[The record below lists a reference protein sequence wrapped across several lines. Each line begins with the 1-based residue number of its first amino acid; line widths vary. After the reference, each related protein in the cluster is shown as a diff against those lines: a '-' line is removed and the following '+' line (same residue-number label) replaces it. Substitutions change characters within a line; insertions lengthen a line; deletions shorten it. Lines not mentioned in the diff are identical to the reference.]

1 VISVLQLAVR
11 LAPLPPPNP
20 RIPLAAARHITVVRL
35 IGNALTVTAPEIE
48 LYATYIR
55 FSQDRC

>member
-1 VISVLQLAVR
+1 MHGAVFCARAVHYATVR

-20 RIPLAAARHITVVRL
+20 RILAAARHVTAVRL

-48 LYATYIR
+48 L
-55 FSQDRC
+55 